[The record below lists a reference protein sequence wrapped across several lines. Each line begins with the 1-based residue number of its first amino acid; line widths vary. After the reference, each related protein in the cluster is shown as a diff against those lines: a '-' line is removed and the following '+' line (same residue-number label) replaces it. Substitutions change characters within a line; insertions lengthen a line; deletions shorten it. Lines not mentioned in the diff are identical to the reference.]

1 MDCLTTF
8 ISQTQ
13 YTNIEGVAPCERR
26 QAAKSS
32 PCAVHTSFLHAGAG
46 VTSEVIKLVA
56 AKQSLKKFKAND
68 EGHYPII
75 SLSLLA

>member
-1 MDCLTTF
+1 VKGD
-8 ISQTQ
+8 
-13 YTNIEGVAPCERR
+13 
-26 QAAKSS
+26 K
-32 PCAVHTSFLHAGAG
+32 HTSFLHAGAG

>member
-1 MDCLTTF
+1 M
-8 ISQTQ
+8 
-13 YTNIEGVAPCERR
+13 
-26 QAAKSS
+26 QAHNAHGDLEKSIHS
-32 PCAVHTSFLHAGAG
+32 AG

-68 EGHYPII
+68 EGHYLII